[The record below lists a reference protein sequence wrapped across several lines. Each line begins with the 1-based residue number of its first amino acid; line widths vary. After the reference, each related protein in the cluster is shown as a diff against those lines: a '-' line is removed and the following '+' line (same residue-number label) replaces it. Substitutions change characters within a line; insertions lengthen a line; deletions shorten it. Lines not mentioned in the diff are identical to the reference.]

1 MWYHIGVLTI
11 PHKPQ
16 SNKENDKMTKVTK
29 LARFGARKLAA
40 FLVVAAGVGGALNV
54 HGQTATLDTVG
65 NVETLY
71 TAANWSNGISPTDN
85 AAAGWDYVAAKSG
98 MRMPE
103 NQTLTFKCQSMT
115 FGTSGTRCDF
125 YAKGSTLTFE
135 NDGLHLFNTLSAT
148 WTPGTLTIN
157 GKVSFD
163 NEPSKISFQGVSATS
178 GNGKGTWQFGGPLYA
193 DVGNGFTFYSGTVTD
208 SLNKMQLVGDLTGF
222 NGTIIHTAKGGTL
235 ALSSSPL
242 PGTVQVGELA
252 ILKPYVDDAGFSVGT
267 LELAANSI
275 LPIVANRQTGKAT
288 TNRVTAA
295 LSVAGPVTVQFSETD
310 SISTND
316 VPERFYPVL
325 ILSKTASGTLSK
337 DDFVLRLP
345 DGLTTNF
352 CELVERNDD
361 DGNPGVFVRRCARVK
376 WVNSDQ
382 AMDVGANWSDG
393 NPPSPMIEYVCPLYF
408 NGTKWTGMNIRTPAT
423 SGHYTFTGR
432 RLTLHASNLILQS
445 YTSEFPDLAMSGGI
459 IYMWHEYGEKTAHPE
474 ISGGTRWLKG
484 NIRLL
489 QGETIFNLSV
499 HSYIVL
505 DAAFSGS
512 EQLTLNAT
520 SANGSWFELNAANTN
535 FTGNL
540 VLKGNSSE
548 DESKLSH
555 VVFSD
560 ARNFGDSPASFNY
573 YGVNMQASRVMLQP
587 ARTMTFDTQNRGFLF
602 YDGGFD
608 VPTGM
613 VLTLKSVV
621 SYNGTFRKLGGGTL
635 AFAAPL
641 TRFAH
646 NAATAAAAA
655 YNTVLV
661 RDGWVTGGNTNAT
674 AGLAFTFSGNAG
686 IAASLAEEDA
696 ATRQFGLYDVA
707 WATPVTVST
716 DDSKIHVKVLPD
728 AQGEY
733 PTSFSV
739 PFLTVAASAAEA
751 LTGKFVVDQPA
762 PKMYGNV
769 SVRTNGDGT
778 KTFIANAAITG
789 MTIIFR

>member
-1 MWYHIGVLTI
+1 MKLQKKIPAKKRWGKVGLLVGVG
-11 PHKPQ
+11 
-16 SNKENDKMTKVTK
+16 M
-29 LARFGARKLAA
+29 ALAA
-40 FLVVAAGVGGALNV
+40 RGEQV
-54 HGQTATLDTVG
+54 ATLDTVG
-65 NVETLY
+65 NIETLY
-71 TAANWSNGISPTDN
+71 TASYWSNNISPTNN
-85 AAAGWDYVAAKSG
+85 AAAGWVYEAAKPAI
-98 MRMPE
+98 RLPE
-103 NQTLTFKCQSMT
+103 NKTLTFKCQKMI

-125 YAKGSTLTFE
+125 YGKPCTLTFE
-135 NDGLHLFNTLSAT
+135 NEGLHLVNTLSQT
-148 WTPGTLTIN
+148 WSGSVSEFG

-163 NEPSKISFQGVSATS
+163 NVPSKITFSGVSATS
-178 GNGKGTWQFGGPLYA
+178 GNGKGTWKFSGPAFA
-193 DVGNGFTFYSGTVTD
+193 DSGNGFNFSSSVTD
-208 SLNKMQLVGDLTGF
+208 SQNKLVFSGDLTGF
-222 NGTIIHTAKGGTL
+222 SGTMVHTAKGGTL
-235 ALSSSPL
+235 ALSSSAM

-252 ILKPYVDDAGFSVGT
+252 ILKPYVDDAGFTVGT

-275 LPIVANRQTGKAT
+275 LPIVANRQSGKGT

-310 SISTND
+310 SISTNN
-316 VPERFYPVL
+316 VPECLYPVL
-325 ILSKTASGTLSK
+325 ILSKTATGTLSK

-361 DGNPGVFVRRCARVK
+361 DDNPGVWVRRPARVK
-376 WVNSDQ
+376 WINSDQ

-393 NPPSPMIEYVCPLYF
+393 EVPSPQKEYVAPKYLKE
-408 NGTKWTGMNIRTPAT
+408 GGGWGGMNIRTPST

-445 YTSEFPDLAMSGGI
+445 YTSEIPDLVMIGGV
-459 IYMWHEYGEKTAHPE
+459 IYMWHEYGETTAHPE

-484 NIRLL
+484 NIRL
-489 QGETIFNLSV
+489 QGDTTFNLSV
-499 HSYIVL
+499 HSYMVL

-512 EQLTLNAT
+512 STLTLNAT

-548 DESKLSH
+548 DETKLSH

-573 YGVNMQASRVMLQP
+573 PGVNMQASRVMLQP
-587 ARTMTFDTQNRGFLF
+587 ARTMTLDTQNRGFLF

-608 VPTGM
+608 VPTGQ

-661 RDGWVTGGNTNAT
+661 RDGWVMGGNTNAT
-674 AGLAFTFSGNAG
+674 AGLAFSFSGNAG
-686 IAASLAEEDA
+686 IAASLAETDE
-696 ATRQFGLYDVA
+696 ATRQFGLYDAA
-707 WATPVTVST
+707 WATPVTADTT
-716 DDSKIHVKVLPD
+716 DGKVHVRILPD
-728 AQGEY
+728 AEGAY
-733 PTSFSV
+733 PTAFSV
-739 PFLTVAASAAEA
+739 PFLTVAAESAAA
-751 LTGKFVVDQPA
+751 LDGVFVVDKPA
-762 PKMYGNV
+762 DKMVGTV
-769 SVRTNGDGT
+769 SVRANADGT
-778 KTFIANAAITG
+778 KTFVANVVTG
-789 MTIIFR
+789 GLTIIFR

>member
-1 MWYHIGVLTI
+1 M
-11 PHKPQ
+11 
-16 SNKENDKMTKVTK
+16 
-29 LARFGARKLAA
+29 
-40 FLVVAAGVGGALNV
+40 
-54 HGQTATLDTVG
+54 
-65 NVETLY
+65 
-71 TAANWSNGISPTDN
+71 
-85 AAAGWDYVAAKSG
+85 
-98 MRMPE
+98 
-103 NQTLTFKCQSMT
+103 
-115 FGTSGTRCDF
+115 
-125 YAKGSTLTFE
+125 
-135 NDGLHLFNTLSAT
+135 
-148 WTPGTLTIN
+148 
-157 GKVSFD
+157 
-163 NEPSKISFQGVSATS
+163 
-178 GNGKGTWQFGGPLYA
+178 
-193 DVGNGFTFYSGTVTD
+193 
-208 SLNKMQLVGDLTGF
+208 
-222 NGTIIHTAKGGTL
+222 
-235 ALSSSPL
+235 
-242 PGTVQVGELA
+242 
-252 ILKPYVDDAGFSVGT
+252 
-267 LELAANSI
+267 
-275 LPIVANRQTGKAT
+275 
-288 TNRVTAA
+288 
-295 LSVAGPVTVQFSETD
+295 
-310 SISTND
+310 
-316 VPERFYPVL
+316 
-325 ILSKTASGTLSK
+325 
-337 DDFVLRLP
+337 
-345 DGLTTNF
+345 F

-548 DESKLSH
+548 DEAKLSH

-587 ARTMTFDTQNRGFLF
+587 ARTMTLDTQNRGFLF

-613 VLTLKSVV
+613 VLTLKSII
-621 SYNGTFRKLGGGTL
+621 SYNGKFRKLGGGTL

-646 NAATAAAAA
+646 SAATAAAAA

-661 RDGWVTGGNTNAT
+661 RDGWVMGGNTNAT

-739 PFLTVAASAAEA
+739 PFLTVAASAAGSLA
-751 LTGKFVVDQPA
+751 GTFVVDQPA
-762 PKMYGNV
+762 PRMYGNV
-769 SVRTNGDGT
+769 SVRTNDDGT
-778 KTFIANAAITG
+778 KTFIANVAITG

>member
-1 MWYHIGVLTI
+1 MT
-11 PHKPQ
+11 
-16 SNKENDKMTKVTK
+16 KMTKQT
-29 LARFGARKLAA
+29 RFGVGRKLAA
-40 FLVVAAGVGGALNV
+40 LLATAAGVGGALNV

-71 TAANWSNGISPTDN
+71 TAAYWSNGISPTDN
-85 AAAGWDYVAAKSG
+85 AAAGWEYLAAKAPI
-98 MRMPE
+98 RMPE
-103 NQTLTFKCQSMT
+103 GSTPYVFKCQKMT

-125 YAKGSTLTFE
+125 YVKGSTLTFE
-135 NDGLHLFNTLSAT
+135 NDGLHLFNAYSAT

-178 GNGKGTWQFGGPLYA
+178 ANGKGSWQFGGPLYA

-222 NGTIIHTAKGGTL
+222 NGTIVHTAKGGTL
-235 ALSSSPL
+235 ALSSSAM

-252 ILKPYVDDAGFSVGT
+252 ILKPYVDDAGFTVGT

-310 SISTND
+310 PISTND
-316 VPERFYPVL
+316 VPERLYPVL
-325 ILSKTASGTLSK
+325 ILSKTATGTISK
-337 DDFVLRLP
+337 DDFVLKLP

-352 CELVERNDD
+352 CELVERNDA
-361 DGNPGVFVRRCARVK
+361 DGNPGVWVRRPARVK

-382 AMDVGANWSDG
+382 TMDVGANWSDG
-393 NPPSPMIEYVCPLYF
+393 DVPSPQREYVAPQYLKE
-408 NGTKWTGMNIRTPAT
+408 GGGWGGMNIRTPAT
-423 SGHYTFTGR
+423 SDRYDFTGR
-432 RLTLHASNLILQS
+432 RLTLHSSNLILQS
-445 YTSEFPDLAMSGGI
+445 YTSEFPDLVMIGGL
-459 IYMWHEYGEKTAHPE
+459 IYMWHEYGERTAHPE

-484 NIRLL
+484 NILL
-489 QGETIFNLSV
+489 RGDMTFNLSV
-499 HSYIVL
+499 HSYMVL
-505 DAAFSGS
+505 DAAFSGAS
-512 EQLTLNAT
+512 ALTLNAT
-520 SANGSWFELNAANTN
+520 SAKGSWFELNAANTN

-587 ARTMTFDTQNRGFLF
+587 ARTMTLDTQNRGFLF

-646 NAATAAAAA
+646 NAATPAAAT

-661 RDGWVTGGNTNAT
+661 RDGWVMGGNTNAT
-674 AGLAFTFSGNAG
+674 AGLAFTFSGKAG
-686 IAASLAEEDA
+686 IAASLAETDE

-739 PFLTVAASAAEA
+739 PFLTVTASAAET
-751 LTGKFVVDQPA
+751 LTSTFVVDQPA
-762 PKMYGNV
+762 PKMSSSV

-778 KTFIANAAITG
+778 KTFIANAVISG

>member
-1 MWYHIGVLTI
+1 MWYHIGILTI

-65 NVETLY
+65 NIETLY
-71 TAANWSNGISPTDN
+71 TAAYWSNGISPTNN

-135 NDGLHLFNTLSAT
+135 NDGLHLFNAYSAT

-208 SLNKMQLVGDLTGF
+208 SLNKVQLVGDLTGF

-235 ALSSSPL
+235 ALSSSAM

-275 LPIVANRQTGKAT
+275 LPIVANRQTGKAA

-587 ARTMTFDTQNRGFLF
+587 ARTMTLDTQNRGFLF

-661 RDGWVTGGNTNAT
+661 MDGWVTGGNTNAT

-769 SVRTNGDGT
+769 SVRTNDDGT
-778 KTFIANAAITG
+778 KTFIANVAITG

>member
-1 MWYHIGVLTI
+1 MTLF
-11 PHKPQ
+11 KPQ

-29 LARFGARKLAA
+29 QTRFGRKLAA

-71 TAANWSNGISPTDN
+71 TAAYWSNGISPTDN

-125 YAKGSTLTFE
+125 YGKPCTLTFE
-135 NDGLHLFNTLSAT
+135 NEGLHLVNTLSQT
-148 WTPGTLTIN
+148 WSGSVSEF
-157 GKVSFD
+157 GGRVSFD
-163 NEPSKISFQGVSATS
+163 NVPSKITFSGVSATS
-178 GNGKGTWQFGGPLYA
+178 GNGKGTWKFSGPAFA
-193 DVGNGFTFYSGTVTD
+193 DSGNGFNFSSSVAD
-208 SLNKMQLVGDLTGF
+208 SQNKLLFSGDLTGF
-222 NGTIIHTAKGGTL
+222 SGTMVHTVKGGTL
-235 ALSSSPL
+235 ALSSSAM

-252 ILKPYVDDAGFSVGT
+252 ILKPYVEDAGFTVGT

-325 ILSKTASGTLSK
+325 ILSKTASGTISK

-361 DGNPGVFVRRCARVK
+361 DGNPGVWVRRPARVK

-382 AMDVGANWSDG
+382 TMDVGANWSDG
-393 NPPSPMIEYVCPLYF
+393 EVPSPQKEYVAPKYLKE
-408 NGTKWTGMNIRTPAT
+408 GGGWGGMNIRTPST

-445 YTSEFPDLAMSGGI
+445 YTSEFPDLVMIGGV
-459 IYMWHEYGEKTAHPE
+459 IYMWHEYGERTAHPE

-548 DESKLSH
+548 DEAKLSH

-560 ARNFGDSPASFNY
+560 ARNFGDSPSSFNY
-573 YGVNMQASRVMLQP
+573 PGVNMQASCVMLQP
-587 ARTMTFDTQNRGFLF
+587 ARTMTLDTQNRGFLF

-613 VLTLKSVV
+613 VLTLKSII
-621 SYNGTFRKLGGGTL
+621 SYNGKFRKLGGGTL

-646 NAATAAAAA
+646 SAATAAAAA

-661 RDGWVTGGNTNAT
+661 RDGWVMGGNTNAT

-739 PFLTVAASAAEA
+739 PFLTVAASAAESLA
-751 LTGKFVVDQPA
+751 GTFVVDQPA
-762 PKMYGNV
+762 PRMYGSV

-789 MTIIFR
+789 MTVIFR